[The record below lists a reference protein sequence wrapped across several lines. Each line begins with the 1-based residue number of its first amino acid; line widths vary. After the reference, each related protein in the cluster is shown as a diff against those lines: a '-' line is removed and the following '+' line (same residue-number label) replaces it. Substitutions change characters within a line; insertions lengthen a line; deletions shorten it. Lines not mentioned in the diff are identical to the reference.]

1 MSLPRT
7 RSGLPLV
14 LLVLS
19 APFAC
24 LNPRPDDQPLFRTG
38 VDSAPG
44 SADTPPAMTP
54 DGTLGPPADNGA
66 GPSFSEP
73 GEGAGPVGPDG
84 DADGGGPLPDAG
96 PQDEADAG
104 APGD

>member
-1 MSLPRT
+1 VSSRRT
-7 RSGLPLV
+7 RSRLPLV

-44 SADTPPAMTP
+44 GADTPPAMAP
-54 DGTLGPPADNGA
+54 GGTLGQPGDNGA
-66 GPSFSEP
+66 GPPLPDSSE
-73 GEGAGPVGPDG
+73 GEGAGPNS
-84 DADGGGPLPDAG
+84 DADGGPLPDAG